1 MNCGEDGC
9 PCCPEESPA
18 VAALRRWVAL
28 LQPAPRPR
36 APTQTYLEL
45 QRGLGLAGYVPKRDE
60 DDS

>member
-18 VAALRRWVAL
+18 VAALRRRLGAVAADWRTV
-28 LQPAPRPR
+28 Q
-36 APTQTYLEL
+36 Q
-45 QRGLGLAGYVPKRDE
+45 GLGVAGYVPKEDE